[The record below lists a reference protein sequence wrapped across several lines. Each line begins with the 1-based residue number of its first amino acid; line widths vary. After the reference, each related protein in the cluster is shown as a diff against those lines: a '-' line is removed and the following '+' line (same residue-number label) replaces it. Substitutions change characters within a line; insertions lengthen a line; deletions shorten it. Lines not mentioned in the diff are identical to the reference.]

1 MNISKRERIIITL
14 ALLAALYA
22 GWHYL
27 FSGSARDAT
36 LSTSK
41 DKPADEFLM
50 EVTQNLALNSLTETE
65 KAILEKAGRP
75 WPSHPFVQTDASSS
89 ETGSD
94 ASSQSSMVAP
104 DIFSY
109 AGYIEAGN
117 RRLAIISGT
126 EYEIGDRVANSLLT
140 VRSISNE
147 QVVLEGMEGRIYT
160 APLQDGSDRNAA
172 PVSLQFE

>member
-22 GWHYL
+22 GGYCL
-27 FSGSARDAT
+27 FSGSAGDTAP
-36 LSTSK
+36 SASK

-50 EVTQNLALNSLTETE
+50 EVVQNLALNSLTETE

-109 AGYIEAGN
+109 TGYIEAGN
-117 RRLAIISGT
+117 RRFAIIGGT
-126 EYEIGDRVANSLLT
+126 EYETGDRIANSLLT

-147 QVVLEGMEGRIYT
+147 QVVLEGMEGRMYS
-160 APLQDGSDRNAA
+160 APLQDGSGSSAA
-172 PVSLQFE
+172 PISLQFE